1 MFFPPRAIWR
11 RSGYI
16 RNNLAMDSGFS
27 INRAK
32 KETTMTAL
40 SGALQDL
47 NDLYFFAAVVEH
59 GGFSA
64 AGRALGIPKSRLSKR
79 VAQLEERLGVRLLQR
94 TTRRFVVTEVGER
107 FYAHCRAVL
116 EEAQAAQ
123 DAVDELRAEPRGVV
137 RLSCPVSLAQ
147 TVLAYL
153 LPDFLALYPKMQ
165 VRVTSSDRRVDV
177 ISEGYDLAI
186 RVRNKLDTDA
196 NLVVRSFGHSATTLV
211 ASPSLLKTHGHPTTP
226 EELARLPALSMREHE
241 GAQVWELVDAKGAQV
256 NVEVQARLI
265 TGDFAVLLESARR
278 GLGVALL
285 PEFVC
290 APAIGAGELE
300 VVLPEWSVPQGI
312 MHFVYPSRRG
322 MLPGVRA
329 LVDFLAEHLPETTLL
344 KHEQCKQ
351 RPLGELPASG

>member
-1 MFFPPRAIWR
+1 
-11 RSGYI
+11 
-16 RNNLAMDSGFS
+16 MDT
-27 INRAK
+27 K
-32 KETTMTAL
+32 MTQL

-64 AGRALGIPKSRLSKR
+64 AGRALGVPKSRLSKR

-107 FYAHCRAVL
+107 FYTHCRAVL

-153 LPDFLALYPKMQ
+153 LPDFLAMYPKMQ
-165 VRVTSSDRRVDV
+165 VRLLANDRRIDV
-177 ISEGYDLAI
+177 IGEGFDLAI
-186 RVRNKLDTDA
+186 RVRSKLDTDA
-196 NLVVRSFGHSATTLV
+196 NLVIRSFGHSSTTLV
-211 ASPSLLKTHGHPTTP
+211 ASPALLKVTGRPATP

-241 GAQVWELVDAKGAQV
+241 GAQTWELIDAGGGQV

-265 TGDFAVLLESARR
+265 TGDFAVLLEAARR

-290 APAIGAGELE
+290 APAIAAGELE
-300 VVLPEWSVPQGI
+300 VVLPDWTMPEGI

-329 LVDFLAEHLPETTLL
+329 LVDFLAERLPETTLL
-344 KHEQCKQ
+344 KHQQCRK
-351 RPLGELPASG
+351 RPQAELPPA

>member
-1 MFFPPRAIWR
+1 M
-11 RSGYI
+11 
-16 RNNLAMDSGFS
+16 
-27 INRAK
+27 
-32 KETTMTAL
+32 L

-64 AGRALGIPKSRLSKR
+64 AGRALGVPKSRLSKR

-107 FYAHCRAVL
+107 FYGHCRAVL

-153 LPDFLALYPKMQ
+153 LPEFLALYPKMQ
-165 VRVTSSDRRVDV
+165 VRLMSGNRRVDV
-177 ISEGYDLAI
+177 IGEGYDLAI
-186 RVRNKLDTDA
+186 RVRSKLDTDA
-196 NLVVRSFGHSATTLV
+196 NLVVRSFGQASTALV
-211 ASPSLLKTHGHPTTP
+211 ASPTLLDALGRPTTP
-226 EELARLPALSMREHE
+226 AELAKLPALSTREHE
-241 GAQVWELVDAKGAQV
+241 GAQTWELIDAQGSQV
-256 NVEVQARLI
+256 NIEVQARLI

-278 GLGVALL
+278 GLGVTLL

-290 APAIGAGELE
+290 APAIAAGELE
-300 VVLPEWSVPQGI
+300 VVLPDWSVPEGT

-329 LVDFLAEHLPETTLL
+329 LVDFLAERLPKTTML
-344 KHEQCKQ
+344 KHEQCKR
-351 RPLGELPASG
+351 RPLDELPAA

>member
-1 MFFPPRAIWR
+1 
-11 RSGYI
+11 
-16 RNNLAMDSGFS
+16 
-27 INRAK
+27 
-32 KETTMTAL
+32 MTVL

-64 AGRALGIPKSRLSKR
+64 AGRALGVPKSRLSKR

-107 FYAHCRAVL
+107 FYTHCRAVL

-137 RLSCPVSLAQ
+137 RLSCPESLAQ

-153 LPDFLALYPKMQ
+153 LPDFLTQYPKMQ
-165 VRVTSSDRRVDV
+165 VRLLASNRRVDV
-177 ISEGYDLAI
+177 IGEGYDLAI
-186 RVRNKLDTDA
+186 RVRSKLDSDA
-196 NLVVRSFGHSATTLV
+196 NLVMRSFGQSRTKLV
-211 ASPSLLKTHGHPTTP
+211 ASPTLLKAQGRPATP
-226 EELARLPALSMREHE
+226 EDLAKLPALSMREHE
-241 GAQVWELVDAKGAQV
+241 GAQVWELIGANGEQV

-290 APAIGAGELE
+290 APAITRGELE
-300 VVLPEWSVPQGI
+300 VVLPDWSVPEGT

-329 LVDFLAEHLPETTLL
+329 LVDFLAERLPATTLQ
-344 KHEQCKQ
+344 KHEQCKL
-351 RPLGELPASG
+351 RPLEDLSGS